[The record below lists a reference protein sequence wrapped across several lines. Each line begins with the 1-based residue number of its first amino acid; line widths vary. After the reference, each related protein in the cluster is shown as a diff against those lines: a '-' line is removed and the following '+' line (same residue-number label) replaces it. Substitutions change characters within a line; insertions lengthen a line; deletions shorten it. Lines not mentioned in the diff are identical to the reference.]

1 MARSSGRLGAGPAA
15 TENLESVVLGLETVG
30 ATDLGAQRDDA
41 RADEL
46 DHPAAAFADQMIVL
60 LAGVDV
66 LVESVAR
73 AQALAA
79 DEATLDQQIEVAID
93 RSARHRN
100 APAAERAEE
109 GAGIEVDVLLEDFF
123 ADGAALG
130 GHAQAARVDKVLE
143 DSQLSGSG
151 HRLDLLETSS
161 Q

>member
-66 LVESVAR
+66 LVESVTR

-79 DEATLDQQIEVAID
+79 NQAALDEQIEVAID
-93 RSARHRN
+93 GGARHRN
-100 APAAERAEE
+100 AAAAKGGEERA
-109 GAGIEVDVLLEDFF
+109 GVEVDVLLEDLL
-123 ADGAALG
+123 ANGTALG

-151 HRLDLLETSS
+151 HGPRPS
-161 Q
+161 